1 MILTWFFKQRDFV
14 FQLIVQMF
22 PVSSVLI
29 FCLLEPTKA
38 CMEQEM
44 PFPLKKDIQFALS
57 ETLVKCLVLGT
68 LTFQTKFKKV
78 KHATPR
84 NK

>member
-1 MILTWFFKQRDFV
+1 VVSLTYSSGGHINGRNYGNLES
-14 FQLIVQMF
+14 LIDKT
-22 PVSSVLI
+22 SSIYLYV
-29 FCLLEPTKA
+29 
-38 CMEQEM
+38 
-44 PFPLKKDIQFALS
+44 KKDIQFALS